1 MSRSTL
7 AVATQTSPWAVEL
20 HGAGQVGSAL
30 LDLLRKQ
37 GVAVAAVHRR
47 SSVRV
52 EPSTADWRVLVDA
65 TPPAYEGPAAAAWLR
80 KLETALASGTP
91 VVTCN
96 KAPLALDWARLRDAA
111 RSGNVPLACT
121 GTVGGGTP
129 ILPALR
135 GLDALRPVQQVE
147 ATLSGTLAAVLPQ
160 VKAGR
165 SLAEAVSQA
174 QRDGICEPDP
184 RVDLEGLDAWAK
196 ACILH
201 NALWPAEQPIGFA
214 DLQGPLRLDEA
225 SIRSHAHPAVVA
237 SLRPG
242 RVVLAL
248 RDWPVHG
255 SGIHVRA
262 TVAGG
267 SITLSGRGAGPLE
280 TAQVLASD
288 VVDVIAG
295 RLAPGIAA

>member
-1 MSRSTL
+1 
-7 AVATQTSPWAVEL
+7 
-20 HGAGQVGSAL
+20 
-30 LDLLRKQ
+30 LLRLLREQ
-37 GVAVAAVHRR
+37 GIPVAAVHRR
-47 SSVRV
+47 SAVRV
-52 EPSTADWRVLVDA
+52 EPSGAERKVLVDA
-65 TPPAYEGPAAAAWLR
+65 TPPAYEGPEAAAWVR
-80 KLETALASGTP
+80 RLETALLAGTP

-160 VKAGR
+160 VKAGQ
-165 SLAEAVSQA
+165 SLAAAVSQA
-174 QRDGICEPDP
+174 QRVGICEPDP

-201 NALWPAEQPIGFA
+201 NALWPTEPPVGFA
-214 DLQGPLRLDEA
+214 DLREPLRLDDD

-237 SLRPG
+237 TLRPG
-242 RVVLAL
+242 RVALAL

-255 SGIHVRA
+255 PGIHVRA

-267 SITLSGRGAGPLE
+267 SIALSGRGAGPLE

-288 VVDVIAG
+288 VADVIAG